1 MKFEDFNLDTHLM
14 MAIYEN
20 GYVEPTPIQ
29 EKAIPLIVAGN
40 NVVGRSETGSGKTL
54 AYLLPI
60 LNKIDLESYGVQA
73 LIICPTRELSLQVG
87 EEAKKLARSY
97 DSDIRVVSLNGGM
110 DFDRQRRELKKN
122 AKIIVGTIG
131 RIEEHIIK
139 KSFSLDTIRTL
150 CLDEADE
157 MLTLGFRQDVE
168 YILNR
173 CPKDIQTLLFS
184 ATFPQDIKNI
194 IKKFIKEE
202 TYVEV
207 GKANTTVEN
216 IEQFY
221 IYQKD
226 KVGLLKDLVRTYKDK
241 KILVFA
247 NTKSKVEELYNELK
261 KVTKTIFIH
270 GDIMQNER
278 HKAMQEFKH
287 GQTNLMVATDVA
299 SRGIDVSDIFL
310 VINFEL
316 PMELEYYIH
325 RVGRT
330 ARAGKSGTAITLIH
344 NKVSNRKI
352 IELAEI
358 LGTPIT
364 EMVLSDG
371 KLYKSQNTY
380 VPKDKPEGLWDKKG
394 KKKGKVENSKSL
406 VKKKGLDKKQ
416 NTNSNKSSGKNA
428 KNDRQNG
435 KNQKRNQNKNFS
447 DKRQNFGKTQNGRNS
462 RSKGRR

>member
-20 GYVEPTPIQ
+20 GYVNPTPIQ

-87 EEAKKLARSY
+87 EEARKIAKSF

-110 DFDRQRRELKKN
+110 DFDRQKRELKKN
-122 AKIIVGTIG
+122 GKIIVGTIG

-139 KSFSLDTIRTL
+139 KSFSLDTIKTL

-194 IKKFIKEE
+194 IKKFIKNEK
-202 TYVEV
+202 YVEV

-216 IEQFY
+216 IEQYF

-241 KILVFA
+241 KIMVFA

-278 HKAMQEFKH
+278 HRAMQEFKH
-287 GQTNLMVATDVA
+287 GQTNLLVATDVA
-299 SRGIDVSDIFL
+299 SRGIDVSDVFL

-316 PMELEYYIH
+316 PIELEYYIH

-330 ARAGKSGTAITLIH
+330 ARAGKNGTAITLIH
-344 NKVSNRKI
+344 NKVTNRKI
-352 IELAEI
+352 IELADI

-364 EMVLSDG
+364 EMVLNNG

-394 KKKGKVENSKSL
+394 KKSKEKNDNQNSKSL
-406 VKKKGLDKKQ
+406 VKKQDLNNKNKNNKNNKNQ
-416 NTNSNKSSGKNA
+416 NVK
-428 KNDRQNG
+428 NG
-435 KNQKRNQNKNFS
+435 KNQNRNQNKPQDRNQNKN
-447 DKRQNFGKTQNGRNS
+447 QGRS
-462 RSKGRR
+462 TAV